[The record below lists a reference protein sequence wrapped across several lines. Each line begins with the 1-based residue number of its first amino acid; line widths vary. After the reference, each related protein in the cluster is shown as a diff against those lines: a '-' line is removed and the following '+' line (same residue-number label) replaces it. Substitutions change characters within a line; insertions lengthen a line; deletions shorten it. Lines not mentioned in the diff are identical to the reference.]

1 MGKME
6 DINEVISSCAKHLG
20 YDSLKVK
27 QSEAICAF
35 VEGHDTFV
43 SLPTVRKILK
53 IAMLFYH
60 LCSTDLK
67 M

>member
-1 MGKME
+1 MEGCAVGKME

-27 QSEAICAF
+27 QSEAIRAF

-43 SLPTVRKILK
+43 SLPTTNLK
-53 IAMLFYH
+53 H
-60 LCSTDLK
+60 
-67 M
+67 